1 MIVVTAATG
10 HLGRHVVDQL
20 LKRVPA
26 GEIAVAVRNVEK
38 AADLAALGVDVRYA
52 DYEKPESLA
61 DAFRGTDK
69 VLLISASEIGKRLPQ
84 HRNAVE
90 AIKNSGAKLLAYT
103 SILKADTSGIGLAK
117 EHLATEEMIRE
128 SGVPFVFLR
137 DGWYLENYT
146 EHFGPALQYGAINGV
161 ADDGKVSAA
170 ARADFAAA
178 AVEALTGSGHE
189 NQVYELA
196 GDEGFTLSELA
207 AELSRASGKTI
218 VYNDVTPEQYRAILV
233 GAGLPEFV
241 ADMFVDWDLAI
252 KRGELVDD
260 SKTLSRLIGRPTQPL
275 ADAVAAA
282 VKG

>member
-38 AADLAALGVDVRYA
+38 AADLAARGVDVRYA

-61 DAFRGTDK
+61 EAFRGADK
-69 VLLISASEIGKRLPQ
+69 VLLISASEVGKRLPQ

-90 AIKNSGAKLLAYT
+90 AIRNSGAKLLVYT

-117 EHLATEEMIRE
+117 EHLATEEMIRA

-146 EHFGPALQYGAINGV
+146 EHFGPALQYGAIHGV
-161 ADDGKVSAA
+161 AGEGKVSAA

-196 GDEGFTLSELA
+196 GDEGFTLAELA
-207 AELSRASGKTI
+207 AELSRASGKQI

-241 ADMFVDWDLAI
+241 ADLFVDWDLAI
-252 KRGELVDD
+252 KRGELVED
-260 SKTLSRLIGRPTQPL
+260 SKTLSRLIGRPTTPL

-282 VKG
+282 VK